1 MKKNIFFI
9 NFFFIVHPF
18 IPCKTTFSFI
28 SFNVCLLTPFYPDS
42 NLGYFSHC
50 VNFMHSLSACCEA
63 SLHCELL
70 KVSFKQFGQTHRLIK
85 RTKKRVTF
93 VNFCALRKIG
103 KFGFWI
109 KGTSNLC
116 RFETKARRIKL
127 KKSALFQSRFRGL
140 NQRDTI
146 FELAIQFFLS
156 AQTKY
161 AVFVGRSQTFI
172 FRCETFDFSNI
183 SISCCTLLER
193 STRSPLGMHI
203 LSHW

>member
-1 MKKNIFFI
+1 
-9 NFFFIVHPF
+9 
-18 IPCKTTFSFI
+18 
-28 SFNVCLLTPFYPDS
+28 
-42 NLGYFSHC
+42 
-50 VNFMHSLSACCEA
+50 MHSLSACCEA

-156 AQTKY
+156 VLTRKFPHQINIFLRPQLFGSSPYYLITSSKEKFHAILFCL
-161 AVFVGRSQTFI
+161 VFFLFCRHFEEVF
-172 FRCETFDFSNI
+172 F
-183 SISCCTLLER
+183 
-193 STRSPLGMHI
+193 
-203 LSHW
+203 